1 MLENNEPV
9 TVGEAM
15 ETMSENDLA
24 FIAAYNPQVFKTMC
38 NMWSLE
44 IELKKRRQTNQS
56 LSRHIKYWEPENWF
70 VYLRNKLQIWLF
82 SKLLRMVSKK

>member
-44 IELKKRRQTNQS
+44 IELKREGKPISHTPVILNTR
-56 LSRHIKYWEPENWF
+56 EPENWF